1 MRSILTD
8 IKNIIQ
14 QPGNG
19 LMKIIVANGAIFIAL
34 MIARVGLLIAGESG
48 LFDAFFAQV
57 SLPSTLDLIIQRPW
71 SLVTYF
77 FLHIEIFH
85 LIFNMMFLYWFG
97 TIIQDFI
104 GNKRLVQLF
113 FYGGLAGAAA
123 FILAM
128 NTVSFFIAK
137 GPNFLNGASAGV
149 FAVVVAAATIRPNY
163 QVHLLLLGPVRIKYI
178 AAFYVLWSFIETTG
192 SNAGGNIA
200 HLGGAI
206 LGFIFAKNFLA
217 ASKPQAIFEIKIKE
231 FAQVVNQQ
239 FQARKEPETVP
250 EDELN
255 AILDKISQSG
265 YDSLSD
271 YEQKRLFKAS
281 QKND

>member
-8 IKNIIQ
+8 IRNIIQ

-48 LFDAFFAQV
+48 LFDVFFAQV
-57 SLPSTLDLIIQRPW
+57 SLPSSLDLIIQRPW
-71 SLVTYF
+71 SLITYF

-163 QVHLLLLGPVRIKYI
+163 QVHLLFLGHVRFKYI

>member
-48 LFDAFFAQV
+48 LFDTFFAQV
-57 SLPSTLDLIIQRPW
+57 SLPSSLDLIIQRPW
-71 SLVTYF
+71 SLITYF

-163 QVHLLLLGPVRIKYI
+163 QVHLLLLGQVRIKYI

-231 FAQVVNQQ
+231 FAQVVKQQ

>member
-57 SLPSTLDLIIQRPW
+57 SLPSSLDLIIQRPW
-71 SLVTYF
+71 SLLTYF

-163 QVHLLLLGPVRIKYI
+163 QVHLLLLGQVRIKYI

-231 FAQVVNQQ
+231 FAQAVNQQ
-239 FQARKEPETVP
+239 FQPRKEPETVP

>member
-1 MRSILTD
+1 MRSIWTD

-14 QPGNG
+14 QPGQG

-34 MIARVGLLIAGESG
+34 MIARVGLLIAGKSE
-48 LFDAFFAQV
+48 LFDVFFAQV
-57 SLPSTLDLIIQRPW
+57 SLPSTPSLIFQRPW
-71 SLVTYF
+71 TLITYF
-77 FLHIEIFH
+77 FLHIEVFH
-85 LIFNMMFLYWFG
+85 LLFNMLFLYWFG

-113 FYGGLAGAAA
+113 FYGGIAGALA
-123 FILAM
+123 FLLVL
-128 NTVSFFIAK
+128 NTVTFFIAQ
-137 GPNFLNGASAGV
+137 GPSFLNGASAGV
-149 FAVVVAAATIRPNY
+149 FAVVVAAATIRPDY
-163 QVHLLLLGPVRIKYI
+163 QVRLLLLGDVKIKYI
-178 AAFYVLWSFIETTG
+178 SAFYILWSFIETTG

-217 ASKPQAIFEIKIKE
+217 ASRPQAIFEIKIKE
-231 FAQVVNQQ
+231 FAQVIN
-239 FQARKEPETVP
+239 RKIQPRRELETVP
-250 EDELN
+250 EEELN

>member
-14 QPGNG
+14 QPGQG
-19 LMKIIVANGAIFIAL
+19 LMKIIIANGVIFVAL
-34 MIARVGLLIAGESG
+34 MVARVGLLIAGESG
-48 LFDAFFAQV
+48 LFDAFFTQV
-57 SLPSTLDLIIQRPW
+57 SLPSSLDLIIQRPW
-71 SLVTYF
+71 SLITYF

-163 QVHLLLLGPVRIKYI
+163 QVHLLLLGQVRIKYI

-239 FQARKEPETVP
+239 FQTRKEPETVP

>member
-48 LFDAFFAQV
+48 LFDAFFTQV
-57 SLPSTLDLIIQRPW
+57 SLPSSLDLIVQRPW
-71 SLVTYF
+71 SLITYF

-163 QVHLLLLGPVRIKYI
+163 QVHLLLLGQVRIKYI

>member
-14 QPGNG
+14 QPGQG
-19 LMKIIVANGAIFIAL
+19 LMKIIIANGAIFVAL
-34 MIARVGLLIAGESG
+34 MVARVGLLIAGESA
-48 LFDAFFAQV
+48 LFDSFFAHI
-57 SLPSTLDLIIQRPW
+57 SLPSSVELVVQRPW
-71 SLVTYF
+71 SFITYF
-77 FLHIEIFH
+77 FVHIEVFH

-97 TIIQDFI
+97 VIIQDFI

-123 FILAM
+123 FLLVM

-163 QVHLLLLGPVRIKYI
+163 QVHLLLFGQVRIKYI

-192 SNAGGNIA
+192 SNAGGNVA

-217 ASKPQAIFEIKIKE
+217 ASRPQAVFEIKIKE

-239 FQARKEPETVP
+239 FQSKKEPETVP

>member
-1 MRSILTD
+1 MRSIWTD

-14 QPGNG
+14 QPGQG
-19 LMKIIVANGAIFIAL
+19 LLKIIIANGAIFIAL
-34 MIARVGLLIAGESG
+34 MIARVGLLIAGKSEV
-48 LFDAFFAQV
+48 FDAFFAQV
-57 SLPSTLDLIIQRPW
+57 SLPSSLDLITQRPW
-71 SLVTYF
+71 SLLTYF
-77 FLHIEIFH
+77 FLHIEVFH
-85 LIFNMMFLYWFG
+85 LVFNMMFLYWFG
-97 TIIQDFI
+97 IIIQDFI

-123 FILAM
+123 FIVAM
-128 NTVSFFIAK
+128 NTVSFFIEK
-137 GPNFLNGASAGV
+137 GPNFMNGASAGV

-163 QVHLLLLGPVRIKYI
+163 EVRLLLIGQVQIKYI
-178 AAFYVLWSFIETTG
+178 SAFYVLWSFIETTG

-217 ASKPQAIFEIKIKE
+217 ASRPQAIFEIKIKE
-231 FAQVVNQQ
+231 FVQVVNQKIQ
-239 FQARKEPETVP
+239 PRKEPETVP

-255 AILDKISQSG
+255 SILDKISQSG
-265 YDSLSD
+265 YDSLTD

>member
-14 QPGNG
+14 QPGQG
-19 LMKIIVANGAIFIAL
+19 LMKIIIANGAIFVAL
-34 MIARVGLLIAGESG
+34 MVARVGLLIAGESG
-48 LFDAFFAQV
+48 LFDAFFTQV
-57 SLPSTLDLIIQRPW
+57 SLPSSLDLIIQRPW
-71 SLVTYF
+71 SFITYF

-123 FILAM
+123 FLLVM

-163 QVHLLLLGPVRIKYI
+163 QVHLLLFGQVRIKYI

-192 SNAGGNIA
+192 SNAGGNVA

-217 ASKPQAIFEIKIKE
+217 ASRPQAVFEIKIKE

-239 FQARKEPETVP
+239 FQSKKEPETVP

>member
-1 MRSILTD
+1 MRSMLTD

-57 SLPSTLDLIIQRPW
+57 SLPSSLDLIIQRPW
-71 SLVTYF
+71 SLITYF

-163 QVHLLLLGPVRIKYI
+163 QVHLLLLGQVRIKYI

-239 FQARKEPETVP
+239 FQTRKEPETVP

>member
-1 MRSILTD
+1 LTD

-57 SLPSTLDLIIQRPW
+57 SLPSSLDLIIQRPW
-71 SLVTYF
+71 SLITYF

-163 QVHLLLLGPVRIKYI
+163 QVHLLLLGQVRIKYI

>member
-71 SLVTYF
+71 SLITYF

-163 QVHLLLLGPVRIKYI
+163 QVHLLLLGQVRIKYI

>member
-1 MRSILTD
+1 MRSIWTD

-14 QPGNG
+14 QPGQG
-19 LMKIIVANGAIFIAL
+19 LLKIIIANGAIFIAL
-34 MIARVGLLIAGESG
+34 MIARVGLLIAGKSE

-57 SLPSTLDLIIQRPW
+57 SLPSSLDLITQRPW
-71 SLVTYF
+71 SLLTYF
-77 FLHIEIFH
+77 FLHIEVFH
-85 LIFNMMFLYWFG
+85 LVFNMMFLYWFG
-97 TIIQDFI
+97 IIIQDFI

-123 FILAM
+123 FIVAM
-128 NTVSFFIAK
+128 NTVSFFIEK
-137 GPNFLNGASAGV
+137 GPNFMNGASAGV

-163 QVHLLLLGPVRIKYI
+163 EVRLLLIGQVQIKYI
-178 AAFYVLWSFIETTG
+178 SAFYVLWSFIETTG

-217 ASKPQAIFEIKIKE
+217 ASRPQAIFEIKIKE
-231 FAQVVNQQ
+231 FAQVVNQKIQ
-239 FQARKEPETVP
+239 PRKEPETVP

-255 AILDKISQSG
+255 SILDKISQSG
-265 YDSLSD
+265 YDSLTD

>member
-1 MRSILTD
+1 MRSIWTD

-14 QPGNG
+14 QPGQG
-19 LMKIIVANGAIFIAL
+19 LLKIIIANGAIFIAL
-34 MIARVGLLIAGESG
+34 MIVRVGLLIAGKSE

-57 SLPSTLDLIIQRPW
+57 SLPSSLDLILQRPW
-71 SLVTYF
+71 SLLTYF
-77 FLHIEIFH
+77 FLHIEVFH
-85 LIFNMMFLYWFG
+85 LVFNMMFLYWFG
-97 TIIQDFI
+97 IIIQDFI

-123 FILAM
+123 FIIAM
-128 NTVSFFIAK
+128 NTVSFFIEK
-137 GPNFLNGASAGV
+137 GPNFMNGASAGV

-163 QVHLLLLGPVRIKYI
+163 EVRLLLIGQVQIKYI
-178 AAFYVLWSFIETTG
+178 SAFYVLWSFIETTG

-206 LGFIFAKNFLA
+206 SGFIFAKNFLA
-217 ASKPQAIFEIKIKE
+217 ASRPQAIFEIKIKE
-231 FAQVVNQQ
+231 FAQVVNQKIQ
-239 FQARKEPETVP
+239 SRKEPEIVP
-250 EDELN
+250 EEELN
-255 AILDKISQSG
+255 SILDKISQSG
-265 YDSLSD
+265 YDSLTD

>member
-1 MRSILTD
+1 MRSIWTD

-14 QPGNG
+14 QPGQG
-19 LMKIIVANGAIFIAL
+19 LLKIIIANGAIFIAL
-34 MIARVGLLIAGESG
+34 MIVRVGLLIAGKSE

-57 SLPSTLDLIIQRPW
+57 SLPSSLDLILQRPW
-71 SLVTYF
+71 SLLTYF
-77 FLHIEIFH
+77 FLHIEVFH
-85 LIFNMMFLYWFG
+85 LVFNMMFLYWFG
-97 TIIQDFI
+97 IIIQDFI

-123 FILAM
+123 FIIAM
-128 NTVSFFIAK
+128 NTVSFFIEK
-137 GPNFLNGASAGV
+137 GPNFMNGASAGV

-163 QVHLLLLGPVRIKYI
+163 EVRLLLIGQVQIKYI
-178 AAFYVLWSFIETTG
+178 SAFYVLWSFIETTG

-206 LGFIFAKNFLA
+206 SGFIFAKNFLA
-217 ASKPQAIFEIKIKE
+217 ASRPQAIFEIKIKE
-231 FAQVVNQQ
+231 FAQVVNQKIQ
-239 FQARKEPETVP
+239 PRKEPEIVP
-250 EDELN
+250 EEELN
-255 AILDKISQSG
+255 SILDKISQSG
-265 YDSLSD
+265 YDSLTD

>member
-14 QPGNG
+14 QPGQG
-19 LMKIIVANGAIFIAL
+19 LMKIIIANGAIFVAL
-34 MIARVGLLIAGESG
+34 MVARVGLLIAGESA
-48 LFDAFFAQV
+48 LFDSFFAHI
-57 SLPSTLDLIIQRPW
+57 SLPSSVELVVQRPW
-71 SLVTYF
+71 SLITYF
-77 FLHIEIFH
+77 FVHIEVFH

-97 TIIQDFI
+97 VIIQDFI

-123 FILAM
+123 FLLVM

-163 QVHLLLLGPVRIKYI
+163 QVHLLLFGQVRIKYI

-217 ASKPQAIFEIKIKE
+217 ASRPQAVFEIKIKE

-239 FQARKEPETVP
+239 FQSKKEPETVP

>member
-8 IKNIIQ
+8 IKNILK

-71 SLVTYF
+71 SLITYF

-163 QVHLLLLGPVRIKYI
+163 QVHLLLLGQVRIKYI

>member
-48 LFDAFFAQV
+48 LFDVFFAQV
-57 SLPSTLDLIIQRPW
+57 SLPSSLDLIVQRPW
-71 SLVTYF
+71 SLITYF

-163 QVHLLLLGPVRIKYI
+163 QVHLLLLGQVRIKYI

-231 FAQVVNQQ
+231 FAQAVNQQ

>member
-1 MRSILTD
+1 MRSIWRD

-14 QPGNG
+14 QPGQG
-19 LMKIIVANGAIFIAL
+19 LMKIIIANGAIFIAL
-34 MIARVGLLIAGESG
+34 MIARVGLLLAGKSEI
-48 LFDAFFAQV
+48 FDVFFAQV
-57 SLPSTLDLIIQRPW
+57 SLPSSPSLLIQRPW
-71 SLVTYF
+71 TLVTYF

-85 LIFNMMFLYWFG
+85 LVFNMLFLYWFG
-97 TIIQDFI
+97 IIIQDFI

-113 FYGGLAGAAA
+113 FYGGIAGALA
-123 FILAM
+123 FLLVL
-128 NTVSFFIAK
+128 NTVTFFIAQ
-137 GPNFLNGASAGV
+137 GPSFLNGASAGV
-149 FAVVVAAATIRPNY
+149 FAVVVAAATIRPDY
-163 QVHLLLLGPVRIKYI
+163 QVRLLLLGDVKIKYI
-178 AAFYVLWSFIETTG
+178 SAFYILWSFIETTG

-206 LGFIFAKNFLA
+206 VGFIFAKNFLA
-217 ASKPQAIFEIKIKE
+217 ASRPQAIFEIKIKE
-231 FAQVVNQQ
+231 FAQVINQKIQ
-239 FQARKEPETVP
+239 PRKELETVP

-265 YDSLSD
+265 YESLSD

>member
-57 SLPSTLDLIIQRPW
+57 SLPSSLDLIIQRPW
-71 SLVTYF
+71 SLLTYF

-163 QVHLLLLGPVRIKYI
+163 QVHLLLLGQVRIKYI

-231 FAQVVNQQ
+231 FAKVANQQ
-239 FQARKEPETVP
+239 FQPRKEPETVP

>member
-1 MRSILTD
+1 MRSIWTD

-14 QPGNG
+14 QPGQG
-19 LMKIIVANGAIFIAL
+19 LLKIIIANGAIFIAL
-34 MIARVGLLIAGESG
+34 MIVRVGLLIAGKSE

-57 SLPSTLDLIIQRPW
+57 SLPSSLDLILQRPW
-71 SLVTYF
+71 SLLTYF
-77 FLHIEIFH
+77 FLHIEVFH
-85 LIFNMMFLYWFG
+85 LVFNMMFLYWFG
-97 TIIQDFI
+97 IIIQDFI

-113 FYGGLAGAAA
+113 FYGGLAGAVA
-123 FILAM
+123 FIITM
-128 NTVSFFIAK
+128 NTVSFFIEK
-137 GPNFLNGASAGV
+137 GPNFMNGASAGV

-163 QVHLLLLGPVRIKYI
+163 EVRLLLLGQVQIKYI
-178 AAFYVLWSFIETTG
+178 SAFYVLWSFIETTG

-217 ASKPQAIFEIKIKE
+217 ASRPQAIFKIKIKE
-231 FAQVVNQQ
+231 FVQVVNQKIQ
-239 FQARKEPETVP
+239 TRKEPEIVP
-250 EDELN
+250 EEELN
-255 AILDKISQSG
+255 SILDKISQSG
-265 YDSLSD
+265 YDSLTD

>member
-1 MRSILTD
+1 MRSIWTD

-14 QPGNG
+14 QPGQG
-19 LMKIIVANGAIFIAL
+19 LLKIIIANGAIFIAL
-34 MIARVGLLIAGESG
+34 MIARVGLLIAGKSE
-48 LFDAFFAQV
+48 LFDAFFTQV
-57 SLPSTLDLIIQRPW
+57 SLPSSLDLILQRPW
-71 SLVTYF
+71 SLLTYF
-77 FLHIEIFH
+77 FLHIEVFH
-85 LIFNMMFLYWFG
+85 LVFNMMFLYWFG
-97 TIIQDFI
+97 IIIQDFI

-123 FILAM
+123 FIVAM
-128 NTVSFFIAK
+128 NTVSFFIEK
-137 GPNFLNGASAGV
+137 GPNFMNGASAGV

-163 QVHLLLLGPVRIKYI
+163 EVRLLLIGQVQIKYI
-178 AAFYVLWSFIETTG
+178 SAFYVLWSFIETTG

-217 ASKPQAIFEIKIKE
+217 ASRPQAIFEIKIKE
-231 FAQVVNQQ
+231 FAQVVNQKIQ
-239 FQARKEPETVP
+239 PRKEPETVP

-255 AILDKISQSG
+255 SILDKISQSG
-265 YDSLSD
+265 YDSLTD

>member
-1 MRSILTD
+1 MRSIWTD

-14 QPGNG
+14 QPGQG
-19 LMKIIVANGAIFIAL
+19 LLKIIIANGAIFIAL
-34 MIARVGLLIAGESG
+34 MIARVGLLIAGKSE

-57 SLPSTLDLIIQRPW
+57 SLPSSLDLIIQRPW
-71 SLVTYF
+71 SLLTYF
-77 FLHIEIFH
+77 FLHIEVFH
-85 LIFNMMFLYWFG
+85 LVFNMMFLYWFG
-97 TIIQDFI
+97 IIIQDFI

-123 FILAM
+123 FIIAM
-128 NTVSFFIAK
+128 NTVSFFIEK
-137 GPNFLNGASAGV
+137 GPNFMNGASAGV

-163 QVHLLLLGPVRIKYI
+163 EVRLLLIGQVQIKYI
-178 AAFYVLWSFIETTG
+178 SAFYVLWSFIETTG

-217 ASKPQAIFEIKIKE
+217 ASRPQAIFEIKIKE
-231 FAQVVNQQ
+231 FAQVVNQKIQ
-239 FQARKEPETVP
+239 PRKEPETVP
-250 EDELN
+250 EEELN
-255 AILDKISQSG
+255 SILDKISQSG
-265 YDSLSD
+265 YDSLTD

>member
-1 MRSILTD
+1 MRSIGTD

-14 QPGNG
+14 QPGQG
-19 LMKIIVANGAIFIAL
+19 LLKIIIANGAIFIAL
-34 MIARVGLLIAGESG
+34 MIVRVGLLIAGKSE

-57 SLPSTLDLIIQRPW
+57 SLPSSLDLILQRPW
-71 SLVTYF
+71 SLLTYF
-77 FLHIEIFH
+77 FLHIEVFH
-85 LIFNMMFLYWFG
+85 LVFNMMFLYWFG
-97 TIIQDFI
+97 IIIQDFI

-123 FILAM
+123 FIIAM
-128 NTVSFFIAK
+128 NTVSFFIEK
-137 GPNFLNGASAGV
+137 GPNFMNGASAGV

-163 QVHLLLLGPVRIKYI
+163 EVRLLLIGQVQIKYI
-178 AAFYVLWSFIETTG
+178 SAFYVLWSFIETTG

-206 LGFIFAKNFLA
+206 SGFIFAKNFLA
-217 ASKPQAIFEIKIKE
+217 ASRPQAIFEIKIKE
-231 FAQVVNQQ
+231 FAQVVNQKIQ
-239 FQARKEPETVP
+239 SRKEPEIVP
-250 EDELN
+250 EEELN
-255 AILDKISQSG
+255 SILDKISQSG
-265 YDSLSD
+265 YDSLTD

>member
-14 QPGNG
+14 QPGQG
-19 LMKIIVANGAIFIAL
+19 LMKIIIANGAIFIAL
-34 MIARVGLLIAGESG
+34 MIARVGLLIAGKSE
-48 LFDAFFAQV
+48 LFDAFFTQV
-57 SLPSTLDLIIQRPW
+57 SLPSSLDLLIQRPW
-71 SLVTYF
+71 SLITYF
-77 FLHIEIFH
+77 FLHIEVFH

-97 TIIQDFI
+97 IIIQDFI

-113 FYGGLAGAAA
+113 FYGAIAGAAA
-123 FILAM
+123 FLLVM
-128 NTVSFFIAK
+128 NTVSFFIEK

-163 QVHLLLLGPVRIKYI
+163 QVHLFLLGPVRIKYI
-178 AAFYVLWSFIETTG
+178 SAFYVLWSFIETTG

-206 LGFIFAKNFLA
+206 LGFVFAKNFLA
-217 ASKPQAIFEIKIKE
+217 ASRPQAIFEIKIKE

-239 FQARKEPETVP
+239 FQVKKEPETVP
-250 EDELN
+250 EEELN
-255 AILDKISQSG
+255 SILDKISQSG

>member
-57 SLPSTLDLIIQRPW
+57 SLPSSLDLIIQRPW
-71 SLVTYF
+71 SLITYF

-163 QVHLLLLGPVRIKYI
+163 QVHLLLLGQVRIKYI

-281 QKND
+281 QKK